1 MDLTHHRVSVNGI
14 ELHYVEAG
22 TGPLVVLVHGF
33 PEFWYSWRHQIPALV
48 NAGLRVVAPDLRGY
62 NESSKP
68 KRVEDYRLAAAA
80 TDIAALI
87 DHLGPPCVL
96 VGHDWGA
103 SISWLVAMMRPELLT
118 KLAVISIPHPGALL
132 REIRRS
138 SRQKMKLVY
147 QLFFQPPVIP
157 EILMPMVMPLMLR
170 RMGRFTPDD
179 IAELRRS
186 WRDFAARRGMANYY
200 RAIRKFRGELRRY
213 TSRVDLPTLLI
224 WGEREPVVTREATE
238 NLDEW
243 VPNLR
248 VVRIAGAGHFVQTDE
263 PELVSELLIEFA
275 KN

>member
-1 MDLTHHRVSVNGI
+1 MDLTHHRVTVNGI

-33 PEFWYSWRHQIPALV
+33 PEFWYSWRNQIPALA

-68 KRVEDYRLAAAA
+68 ARVEDYRLAAAA

-87 DHLGPPCVL
+87 EHLGAPCVL

-103 SISWLVAMMRPELLT
+103 SISWLVAMMRPDLLT
-118 KLAVISIPHPGALL
+118 KLAVINIPHPGALL

-138 SRQKMKLVY
+138 SKQKMKLAY
-147 QLFFQPPVIP
+147 QLYFQLPLIP
-157 EILMPMVMPLMLR
+157 ELLMPVLMPFVLR
-170 RMGRFTPDD
+170 RMGRFTRED
-179 IAELRRS
+179 ITEFRRS
-186 WRDFAARRGMANYY
+186 WRDFAVRRGMANYY

-213 TSRVDLPTLLI
+213 TSRVELPTLLI

-248 VVRIAGAGHFVQTDE
+248 VVRIADAGHFVQTDE

-275 KN
+275 GN